1 MLVDYLYWMRDRVL
15 REAAE
20 LEAEAFLESPKL
32 HRRDLRATLAHELD
46 VELCWRA
53 RLRGEP
59 PEAWGPEAEPKPEE
73 FPTVAALADRWRL
86 DEAEMRAWLAGLTPD
101 DLDRA
106 VTVNDLDG
114 RSLAMYLLHVIQHGV
129 TEFAAA
135 SAILGELDHEITDM
149 SVLTYLE
156 EIA

>member
-20 LEAEAFLESPKL
+20 LESEAFLESPKL

-59 PEAWGPEAEPKPEE
+59 PEAWGRRPSRSPKSSRP
-73 FPTVAALADRWRL
+73 
-86 DEAEMRAWLAGLTPD
+86 
-101 DLDRA
+101 
-106 VTVNDLDG
+106 
-114 RSLAMYLLHVIQHGV
+114 
-129 TEFAAA
+129 
-135 SAILGELDHEITDM
+135 
-149 SVLTYLE
+149 
-156 EIA
+156 